1 MMQVKWASKA
11 RSDLAGLVEYLSA
24 INRYA
29 AREHAKLIIEAVSR
43 LRTMPRMG
51 EQLDQFLPAEVRR
64 ILVKQ
69 YEVRYEIHGATV
81 FIARIR
87 HTREAR

>member
-11 RSDLAGLVEYLSA
+11 RSDLAGLLEFVEA
-24 INRYA
+24 INRSA
-29 AREHAKLIIEAVSR
+29 AREHAKLIIGAVNR
-43 LRTMPRMG
+43 LQTMPRMG
-51 EQLDQFLPAEVRR
+51 EQLDQFLPDEVRR

-69 YEVRYEIHGATV
+69 YEVRYEIQGSTV